1 MAKSKEVTNKFNN
14 QAKVYWYRRYLILS
28 LEDDYFYIAK
38 IDRNIIHRNATI
50 EQSLKFI
57 EEEIDKEIDG
67 RYIEERID
75 QQLQAIQKRKEEII
89 KLKKELTKLLLIK
102 NGKD

>member
-1 MAKSKEVTNKFNN
+1 MAKSKEVTSKFKE
-14 QAKVYWYRRYLILS
+14 QTKVYWYRRYLILS
-28 LEDDYFYIAK
+28 LGDDYFYIAK
-38 IDRNIIHRNATI
+38 IDRNISQLNATI

-57 EEEIDKEIDG
+57 EEEIDKELDG

-75 QQLQAIQKRKEEII
+75 QQLKAIQKRKEEIN
-89 KLKKELTKLLLIK
+89 KLNEELTELLLIK